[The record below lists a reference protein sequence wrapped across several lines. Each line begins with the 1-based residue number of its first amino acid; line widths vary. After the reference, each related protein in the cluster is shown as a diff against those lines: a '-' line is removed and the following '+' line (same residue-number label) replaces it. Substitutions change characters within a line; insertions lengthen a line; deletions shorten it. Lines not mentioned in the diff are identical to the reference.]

1 MFLARRLLK
10 RPPQFAASRWN
21 STHEQPPAPKQPTS
35 TNFNQHGP
43 TTTPTSEQKTI
54 PGPIWVW
61 TQPLNSYSRVHKRRP
76 YTVQIVST
84 LIIYFFGD
92 MAAQSI
98 NPTLRDEIDG
108 TASSSSSSSPSSPT
122 AASAYDPQRTV
133 RALLIG
139 TIAAIPGYHWF
150 LFLARNF
157 NYSSKPGSILIKV
170 IVNQMIFTPVFNSY
184 FFGMQ
189 SALSGAGLE
198 EIVERIRN
206 TVPTSWKNSWKLWPV
221 VTAFSFT
228 FVRVE
233 LRGLF
238 AGVIAIGW
246 QTYLSILNQRAAKME
261 RSEHTL
267 GKVEPKSGTQVAA
280 KA

>member
-1 MFLARRLLK
+1 MFLARRLLP
-10 RPPQFAASRWN
+10 RPPQFAARRWN
-21 STHEQPPAPKQPTS
+21 STHEPPSKQPPNTHF
-35 TNFNQHGP
+35 TQHGAP
-43 TTTPTSEQKTI
+43 TATPTSQLKTI

-61 TQPLNSYSRVHKRRP
+61 TQPLNSYSRAHKRHP

-84 LIIYFFGD
+84 LIIYLFGD
-92 MAAQSI
+92 MAAQRI
-98 NPTLRDEIDG
+98 NPTPHDANKED
-108 TASSSSSSSPSSPT
+108 PSMST
-122 AASAYDPQRTV
+122 YDPQRTV

-139 TIAAIPGYHWF
+139 SIAAIPGYHWF
-150 LFLARNF
+150 LYLARNF
-157 NYSSKPGSILIKV
+157 NYASKPGSILIKV
-170 IVNQMIFTPVFNSY
+170 LVNQMVFTPIFNSY
-184 FFGMQ
+184 FFAMQ
-189 SALSGAGLE
+189 SALSGAGFA
-198 EIVERIRN
+198 EIVERIKN

-221 VTAFSFT
+221 VTAFSFA

-261 RSEHTL
+261 KSEHVL
-267 GKVEPKSGTQVAA
+267 VKGGSEHEKQVAA

>member
-1 MFLARRLLK
+1 MALPARAFLARQMLQRRLQFLPK
-10 RPPQFAASRWN
+10 RSQ
-21 STHEQPPAPKQPTS
+21 STHNSHPKEPLN
-35 TNFNQHGP
+35 TNFTQHGP
-43 TTTPTSEQKTI
+43 ANLPTSDLKTI

-92 MAAQSI
+92 MAAQRI
-98 NPTLRDEIDG
+98 NPTPQDNTNE
-108 TASSSSSSSPSSPT
+108 TASTPSST
-122 AASAYDPQRTV
+122 YDPQRTV

-139 TIAAIPGYHWF
+139 GLAAIPGYHWF
-150 LFLARNF
+150 LYLARNF
-157 NYSSKPGSILIKV
+157 NYTSKAGSIVVKV
-170 IVNQMIFTPVFNSY
+170 LVNQIVFTPIFNSY

-189 SALSGAGLE
+189 SALSGAGLS
-198 EIVERIRN
+198 EIVERIKN
-206 TVPTSWKNSWKLWPV
+206 TVPTSWKNSWKLWPA
-221 VTAFSFT
+221 VTAFSFA

-261 RSEHTL
+261 KGEHTPMK
-267 GKVEPKSGTQVAA
+267 GDVENEEQVAA
-280 KA
+280 RA

>member
-1 MFLARRLLK
+1 MILGLARRLLP
-10 RPPQFAASRWN
+10 RRLQY
-21 STHEQPPAPKQPTS
+21 APKRWQS
-35 TNFNQHGP
+35 SHN
-43 TTTPTSEQKTI
+43 TPPKEPPKDSELKTI

-61 TQPLNSYSRVHKRRP
+61 TQPLNSYSRAHKRRP

-84 LIIYFFGD
+84 LIIYYFGD
-92 MAAQSI
+92 MAAQRI
-98 NPTLRDEIDG
+98 NPTPRHETDENLS
-108 TASSSSSSSPSSPT
+108 ASTST
-122 AASAYDPQRTV
+122 YDPQRTI

-139 TIAAIPGYHWF
+139 SIAAIPGYHWF
-150 LFLARNF
+150 LLLARNF
-157 NYSSKPGSILIKV
+157 NYTSKPISILVKV
-170 IVNQMIFTPVFNSY
+170 LVNQIVFTPIFNSY

-189 SALSGAGLE
+189 SALSGAGWS
-198 EIVERIRN
+198 EIVKRIKN

-221 VTAFSFT
+221 VTAFSFA

-261 RSEHTL
+261 IEVSENAL
-267 GKVEPKSGTQVAA
+267 VGKLENEKQVAA
-280 KA
+280 KT

>member
-1 MFLARRLLK
+1 
-10 RPPQFAASRWN
+10 
-21 STHEQPPAPKQPTS
+21 
-35 TNFNQHGP
+35 
-43 TTTPTSEQKTI
+43 
-54 PGPIWVW
+54 
-61 TQPLNSYSRVHKRRP
+61 
-76 YTVQIVST
+76 
-84 LIIYFFGD
+84 
-92 MAAQSI
+92 MAAQTI
-98 NPTLRDEIDG
+98 NPTPRDEPDD
-108 TASSSSSSSPSSPT
+108 TASPS
-122 AASAYDPQRTV
+122 AASTYDPKRTV

-139 TIAAIPGYHWF
+139 TLAAIPGYHWF

-157 NYSSKPGSILIKV
+157 NYASKPGSILVKV
-170 IVNQMIFTPVFNSY
+170 FVNQMVFTPIFNSY

-189 SALSGAGLE
+189 SALSGAGLT
-198 EIVERIRN
+198 EILERIKN
-206 TVPTSWKNSWKLWPV
+206 TVPTSWMNSWKLWPV

-261 RSEHTL
+261 KGEHILVKDKTQT
-267 GKVEPKSGTQVAA
+267 GKHVAA